1 MQGVIFK
8 RYEIDLWKRFRDE
21 FDEYDRAIPREK
33 TGRELWLEFILK
45 FIKSYRPS
53 PKGNGIKWSKEEKEA
68 FMKLHLQ
75 EQRKM
80 IVRKSELKSVL
91 FPYVNVEYTPYT
103 FSERISDSAKR
114 AYTKAT
120 KLLESYA
127 KKDFNLVDSKI
138 QNEIL
143 HNLRLAYKEQYLKAG
158 VKLSQLL
165 FKKAALSGNDESKKQ
180 IQECAKITKDLLP
193 NKIPENAY
201 MYYQLYK
208 WSIDNNRIFNAHISP
223 STLGLVREE
232 ALECY
237 NYALESI
244 VWEAI
249 DEEAQRE
256 ANRNTTF
263 AAELYLAA
271 GIKYQSPLAFYLAA
285 DNYAPSGLTSEM
297 LKYALIPYNACL
309 RCSIALGNLNAL
321 ETLKSNYENGTRMMR
336 KSLLTVK
343 LLESYMSKRELING
357 LDPYFDERFPPELI
371 IDYTSE
377 LFSGDYGGT
386 VEYPGISRLIKG
398 ENYYQITIKDP
409 RDKDSTPQSIKE
421 YYLRVW
427 EMLVASSQTI
437 EFNYG
442 AGKQADQLE
451 YVTHL
456 IYSNLTYG
464 YPSARPYIFPKEVL
478 DMEIDFTKGLEG
490 YGKEMDQE
498 MLEKL
503 FKEIQ

>member
-1 MQGVIFK
+1 MQGVIFELE
-8 RYEIDLWKRFRDE
+8 EIKLWKIVPE
-21 FDEYDRAIPREK
+21 LKIESQILEEK
-33 TGRELWLEFILK
+33 INPKQYFWDSILK
-45 FIKSYRPS
+45 TLKSYRPS

-91 FPYVNVEYTPYT
+91 FPYVNVDYTPYT

-256 ANRNTTF
+256 ELSKTMF

-371 IDYTSE
+371 IDLGRVFAMS
-377 LFSGDYGGT
+377 YGGT

-409 RDKDSTPQSIKE
+409 RDRDSTPQSIKE

-427 EMLVASSQTI
+427 EMLVSVGNTFPEQ
-437 EFNYG
+437 FNSINLVSVFCN
-442 AGKQADQLE
+442 K
-451 YVTHL
+451 

-503 FKEIQ
+503 FKENLE

>member
-1 MQGVIFK
+1 MQGAIFGDDISFWTQVL
-8 RYEIDLWKRFRDE
+8 E
-21 FDEYDRAIPREK
+21 EYDKAK
-33 TGRELWLEFILK
+33 TNLPSDMSFHQFQLNSILK
-45 FIKSYRPS
+45 TLKSYRPS

-208 WSIDNNRIFNAHISP
+208 WSIDNNRIFNAHIRP

-256 ANRNTTF
+256 ENRNTAF

-285 DNYAPSGLTSEM
+285 DNYAPSGLSSE
-297 LKYALIPYNACL
+297 LLRYALIPYNACL

-371 IDYTSE
+371 ID
-377 LFSGDYGGT
+377 LGDMFAAAYGGSII
-386 VEYPGISRLIKG
+386 YPGISRLIKG

-427 EMLVASSQTI
+427 EMLVSCHKTI
-437 EFNYG
+437 KSEFDLMFLLTQ
-442 AGKQADQLE
+442 K
-451 YVTHL
+451 

-503 FKEIQ
+503 FKENLE

>member
-1 MQGVIFK
+1 MCDYK
-8 RYEIDLWKRFRDE
+8 RDKKVFYNLKGIIRTI
-21 FDEYDRAIPREK
+21 IPRIFAQK
-33 TGRELWLEFILK
+33 
-45 FIKSYRPS
+45 
-53 PKGNGIKWSKEEKEA
+53 
-68 FMKLHLQ
+68 
-75 EQRKM
+75 
-80 IVRKSELKSVL
+80 
-91 FPYVNVEYTPYT
+91 
-103 FSERISDSAKR
+103 
-114 AYTKAT
+114 
-120 KLLESYA
+120 
-127 KKDFNLVDSKI
+127 NLDSKI

-201 MYYQLYK
+201 MCYQLYK
-208 WSIDNNRIFNAHISP
+208 HYLSSGFS
-223 STLGLVREE
+223 REE

-237 NYALESI
+237 NYALECV

-256 ANRNTTF
+256 EWKHTLIK
-263 AAELYLAA
+263 AELYLAA

-357 LDPYFDERFPPELI
+357 LDPYFDEKFPPELI

-464 YPSARPYIFPKEVL
+464 LPSARPYIFPKEVL

-503 FKEIQ
+503 FKENLE

>member
-223 STLGLVREE
+223 ST
-232 ALECY
+232 
-237 NYALESI
+237 
-244 VWEAI
+244 
-249 DEEAQRE
+249 
-256 ANRNTTF
+256 
-263 AAELYLAA
+263 
-271 GIKYQSPLAFYLAA
+271 
-285 DNYAPSGLTSEM
+285 
-297 LKYALIPYNACL
+297 
-309 RCSIALGNLNAL
+309 
-321 ETLKSNYENGTRMMR
+321 
-336 KSLLTVK
+336 
-343 LLESYMSKRELING
+343 
-357 LDPYFDERFPPELI
+357 
-371 IDYTSE
+371 
-377 LFSGDYGGT
+377 
-386 VEYPGISRLIKG
+386 
-398 ENYYQITIKDP
+398 
-409 RDKDSTPQSIKE
+409 
-421 YYLRVW
+421 
-427 EMLVASSQTI
+427 
-437 EFNYG
+437 
-442 AGKQADQLE
+442 
-451 YVTHL
+451 
-456 IYSNLTYG
+456 
-464 YPSARPYIFPKEVL
+464 
-478 DMEIDFTKGLEG
+478 
-490 YGKEMDQE
+490 
-498 MLEKL
+498 
-503 FKEIQ
+503 